1 MSDTPATPTE
11 DIDTRPNHVVAI
23 VERDSGLVRAVMNVQ
38 TDGPIEDALP
48 GITAGFVLVDDALG
62 AQIGGT
68 WDGQRFA
75 EAPEPDMS
83 LPQNGG
89 YVDVGWPPR
98 DANGNP
104 SLDGA
109 VVAPDDIPE
118 PLSTPVTHAS
128 QVETTE
134 HAPPDPVPV
143 EDVIPDE
150 VREAALTAA
159 AEVNADPA
167 AVEGEPVDPDAP
179 PADDPPVEES
189 SDADAQ

>member
-1 MSDTPATPTE
+1 MTDTPVTPIE
-11 DIDTRPNHVVAI
+11 DHDTRPNHVVAI
-23 VERDSGLVRAVMNVQ
+23 VERDSGIVRAVMNVQ
-38 TDGPIEDALP
+38 TDGPITEALP
-48 GITAGFVLVDDALG
+48 GVGAAFLLVDDALG

-68 WDGQRFA
+68 WDGTQFA
-75 EAPEPDMS
+75 EAPGPDMS

-98 DANGNP
+98 DENGNP

-118 PLSTPVTHAS
+118 PVATPVTHAG

-134 HAPPDPVPV
+134 HAPPDPIPV
-143 EDVIPDE
+143 EDVVLDE
-150 VREAALTAA
+150 VREAALQAA

-167 AVEGEPVDPDAP
+167 AVQGDTPEPSADEAPVEGSGDGPDA
-179 PADDPPVEES
+179 
-189 SDADAQ
+189 Q